1 MGRGEEPRSREQLPD
16 DRAIE
21 KEERKRSAQEIE
33 FLKDQ
38 LKRVLRAM
46 RKEEPYLF
54 VVFKEWC
61 KAREL
66 RDEQNPQYKHGVYRG
81 FYAEQSKRLG
91 IRPNTVQHRLE
102 KAHIWA
108 ARWLERHE

>member
-1 MGRGEEPRSREQLPD
+1 M
-16 DRAIE
+16 E
-21 KEERKRSAQEIE
+21 KEELKRAPQESGS
-33 FLKDQ
+33 LKER
-38 LKRVLRAM
+38 LKRVLGAM

-61 KAREL
+61 RAREL
-66 RDEQNPQYKHGVYRG
+66 RDERNPRYKHGVYRG
-81 FYAEQSKRLG
+81 FYVEQSKRLG

-102 KAHIWA
+102 RAHIWA